1 MEEEVFLTKEG
12 YKQLQE
18 KLDYLKT
25 TKREEVAIKIGVA
38 RDFGDLSENS
48 EFDAAVDEQA
58 NLEAEIGEIE
68 ENTLRNAKIINSKKI
83 DTNKVSVGCSVKL
96 LDLDFD
102 DEVVYKIV
110 GATESNPANGVISNE
125 SPVGKALI
133 GKKVGEQ
140 INIVLPQNNN
150 ATIRMKILEIKA

>member
-25 TKREEVAIKIGVA
+25 TKRGEVAIKIGVA

-58 NLEAEIGEIE
+58 NLEAEISEI

-96 LDLDFD
+96 LDLDFE